1 MHLNVCLD
9 SRGLISK
16 VIFAILHPGGRR
28 VVAGEGD
35 QHQNIDYKKFVEML
49 QS

>member
-1 MHLNVCLD
+1 MCLD
-9 SRGLISK
+9 FTSRGLISK

>member
-1 MHLNVCLD
+1 MCLD
-9 SRGLISK
+9 FTSRGLISK
-16 VIFAILHPGGRR
+16 VIFAISHPGGRR

-35 QHQNIDYKKFVEML
+35 QDQNIDYKKFVEML